1 VIGVGGSGGGDG
13 DDASC
18 CFFPATFGGLLR
30 LKIWCG
36 VLVSMSSSC
45 KWSSASPRG
54 ERKAEEYKLSSLSSS
69 RRGSGSML
77 ISESALG
84 GMGGVEKAG
93 GEGVEEMGAA
103 GGAEETR
110 AGGAEGPAGPRRR
123 GSICE
128 SVG

>member
-1 VIGVGGSGGGDG
+1 
-13 DDASC
+13 
-18 CFFPATFGGLLR
+18 
-30 LKIWCG
+30 
-36 VLVSMSSSC
+36 
-45 KWSSASPRG
+45 
-54 ERKAEEYKLSSLSSS
+54 
-69 RRGSGSML
+69 ML

-84 GMGGVEKAG
+84 GMGGVEKVG

-110 AGGAEGPAGPRRR
+110 AGGAEVTAGGAEGPAGPRRR

>member
-1 VIGVGGSGGGDG
+1 
-13 DDASC
+13 
-18 CFFPATFGGLLR
+18 
-30 LKIWCG
+30 
-36 VLVSMSSSC
+36 
-45 KWSSASPRG
+45 
-54 ERKAEEYKLSSLSSS
+54 
-69 RRGSGSML
+69 ML

-84 GMGGVEKAG
+84 GTGGVKKAG
-93 GEGVEEMGAA
+93 GEGVEDTRAA